1 MYFSLAVAAIPEGLP
16 IVVTVTLAIGVMRMA
31 YRKAI
36 VKKLPIVETIGNYRP
51 QRGCGQVMFLHLSV
65 NHSVH
70 RGGGGLCLG
79 DPPGQRHP
87 PDRDPPDRD
96 TPGQR
101 PPWTETPLDRNP
113 PPPDRD
119 PQTETP
125 MDRDPQT
132 ETPQTQTPRTETPP
146 PYGNE
151 RAVRILLE
159 CILVLYVF

>member
-51 QRGCGQVMFLHLSV
+51 QRSCGQVMFLHLSV

-87 PDRDPPDRD
+87 PDRDP
-96 TPGQR
+96 Q
-101 PPWTETPLDRNP
+101 TET
-113 PPPDRD
+113 PPDRD
-119 PQTETP
+119 PPGQ
-125 MDRDPQT
+125 RH
-132 ETPQTQTPRTETPP
+132 PRT
-146 PYGNE
+146 
-151 RAVRILLE
+151 VRSGRYASYWNVLL
-159 CILVLYVF
+159 L